1 MDLYSVTHQNVKPPV
16 DLDLVCSAILHG
28 QWVATVVAHQLPE
41 LSEQSQREVF
51 TIQMIHP
58 VAQAGSSKSCSLS
71 RNLSD
76 SPSDLPAISLG
87 Q

>member
-1 MDLYSVTHQNVKPPV
+1 MMLAGLTIRSGKPPV
-16 DLDLVCSAILHG
+16 DLDLRSSVILPR
-28 QWVATVVAHQLPE
+28 QSVATVMAHQLPE